1 MKLLLTFTSI
11 LLCFFNVFSQT
22 NREGT
27 PYGANS
33 DGRLISVFENLK
45 NKTKGS
51 KIKTEE
57 ISGSPYFEESFKT
70 AQIVYFGEI
79 LKENIYIRYN
89 AYSDEME
96 MAKSE
101 SQTSSDDVLIKN
113 KKITCTLNGYS
124 YKYLAFI
131 KENEQPAVGYVK
143 ELFRGNK
150 FSLYVRE
157 TKEYK
162 EGVKAKSSLEGS
174 FPPRFIDKKDY
185 YIALGDGSLKQ
196 TKLSKKHIVSTL
208 SSYEQEIK
216 SFINL
221 NKVKLKNSS
230 DVIKL
235 FNFLEEI

>member
-11 LLCFFNVFSQT
+11 LLCFFNVFGQT
-22 NREGT
+22 NREGI

-89 AYSDEME
+89 AYNDEME

-101 SQTSSDDVLIKN
+101 SQTSSEDALIKN
-113 KKITCTLNGYS
+113 KKVTCTFNGYT
-124 YKYLAFI
+124 YKYLAYI

-143 ELFRGNK
+143 ELYKGNK

-174 FPPRFIDKKDY
+174 FPPRFTDKTNY
-185 YIALGDGSLKQ
+185 YIALGDGSLIQ
-196 TKLSKKHIVSTL
+196 TKLSKKHIVNTL

-216 SFINL
+216 SFINS

-235 FNFLEEI
+235 FNFLEKI

>member
-70 AQIVYFGEI
+70 AQIVYFGKI

-101 SQTSSDDVLIKN
+101 SQTSSDDALIKN

-124 YKYLAFI
+124 YKYLEYI

-143 ELFRGNK
+143 ELFKGNK
-150 FSLYVRE
+150 FSFYVRE
-157 TKEYK
+157 TKEYR
-162 EGVKAKSSLEGS
+162 EEVKAKSSLERS
-174 FPPRFIDKKDY
+174 FPARFIDKTEY
-185 YIALGDGSLKQ
+185 FIAVGNGSLKK
-196 TKLSKKHIVSTL
+196 TKLSKKQIVNSL
-208 SSYEQEIK
+208 SSYKQEIK
-216 SFINL
+216 NFIYL
-221 NKVKLKNSS
+221 NKVKLRDSS

-235 FNFLEEI
+235 FNFLEKI

>member
-45 NKTKGS
+45 NKIKGS

-70 AQIVYFGEI
+70 AQIGYFGEI
-79 LKENIYIRYN
+79 LKENIYVRYN

-101 SQTSSDDVLIKN
+101 FQTSSDDALIKN
-113 KKITCTLNGYS
+113 KKVTCTLNGYS
-124 YKYLAFI
+124 YKYLEYI

-143 ELFRGNK
+143 ELFKGNK
-150 FSLYVRE
+150 FSFYVRE

-162 EGVKAKSSLEGS
+162 EGVKAKSSLERS
-174 FPPRFIDKKDY
+174 FPPRFTDKTDY
-185 YIALGDGSLKQ
+185 YIALGDDSLKQ
-196 TKLSKKHIVSTL
+196 TKLSKKQIIKAL

-216 SFINL
+216 DFINL
-221 NKVKLKNSS
+221 NKVKLRNSS
-230 DVIKL
+230 DLIKL
-235 FNFLEEI
+235 LNFLEEI